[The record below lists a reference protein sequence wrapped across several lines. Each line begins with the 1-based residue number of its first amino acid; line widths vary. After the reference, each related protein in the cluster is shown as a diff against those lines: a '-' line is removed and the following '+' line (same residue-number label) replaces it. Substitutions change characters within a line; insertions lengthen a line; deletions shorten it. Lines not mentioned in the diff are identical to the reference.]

1 MKNMFKNESFSEKL
15 TDMFTNIALNSS
27 AKCYNLYWQ
36 QPKAPKCLI
45 EREIKN
51 LNNEK

>member
-1 MKNMFKNESFSEKL
+1 MKNTFKNESFSEKL
-15 TDMFTNIALNSS
+15 KDMFTNTALNSS
-27 AKCYNLYWQ
+27 AKCADYLWQ

-45 EREIKN
+45 DREIKD